1 LNDLDLGT
9 EIEHSMTGGTIYVG
23 GALTG
28 NLNNLNSGGWVVMDC
43 GSHITSQLNVNSY
56 SAVAFRGSTT
66 IDGPLVLS
74 SGYEEVYVSAGSL
87 LKGSEMQLNDNT
99 VAVRVVGDGYAYLQ
113 FETITSN
120 GDDFTSKLDGY
131 FAISC
136 PKFVYGTAEMDASS
150 FKFVAQVL
158 LNDAIEQNQLSIPTK
173 CPGSS
178 SSDNTTTEPETPSN
192 PDPTP
197 DPEPDPDPTPEPEKT
212 VDITVLETVSDIT
225 PDTTHTHPIS
235 ATGIDV
241 ANGKIYVS
249 WHWRGVNYH
258 GCVEIGEMTATGC
271 QLDQFFE
278 TPASEAK
285 QKVEDES
292 LYGKDFNHIMVDPTD
307 NRIYVVGN
315 EAKGGFLA
323 YVDLNSSGLVGNG
336 GTLTYRRLL
345 GGDGNCIIRN
355 GDYLQVA
362 STYGYESYVLPALDR
377 KGRSPQPGKSK
388 FITKVNGNVYGMHF
402 NSDSYTDANM
412 VSADKTTKLEKVGI
426 TIDRF
431 DGTDYLFENSPVA
444 LSSTYEVSPVD
455 GKNVVKVDTNGDI
468 YVCRGAYG
476 ITRLS
481 DGATYQLPMLEG
493 NQPRGYANGCDV
505 DDKYVYVSY
514 GSAGIHVLNKSDLSL
529 VAKYTYV
536 GGNSANYV
544 KVPGDGYIY
553 VAYGENGWQ
562 VYRLVTK
569 TVTVAQ

>member
-1 LNDLDLGT
+1 
-9 EIEHSMTGGTIYVG
+9 
-23 GALTG
+23 
-28 NLNNLNSGGWVVMDC
+28 
-43 GSHITSQLNVNSY
+43 
-56 SAVAFRGSTT
+56 
-66 IDGPLVLS
+66 
-74 SGYEEVYVSAGSL
+74 
-87 LKGSEMQLNDNT
+87 
-99 VAVRVVGDGYAYLQ
+99 
-113 FETITSN
+113 
-120 GDDFTSKLDGY
+120 LDGY

-315 EAKGGFLA
+315 EAKGGSWA
-323 YVDLNSSGLVGNG
+323 VMATASSAMATTCRWLP
-336 GTLTYRRLL
+336 LTATNRTSSRRSTA
-345 GGDGNCIIRN
+345 R
-355 GDYLQVA
+355 VA
-362 STYGYESYVLPALDR
+362 A
-377 KGRSPQPGKSK
+377 RSPAS
-388 FITKVNGNVYGMHF
+388 
-402 NSDSYTDANM
+402 
-412 VSADKTTKLEKVGI
+412 
-426 TIDRF
+426 
-431 DGTDYLFENSPVA
+431 
-444 LSSTYEVSPVD
+444 LSSSP
-455 GKNVVKVDTNGDI
+455 
-468 YVCRGAYG
+468 R
-476 ITRLS
+476 
-481 DGATYQLPMLEG
+481 
-493 NQPRGYANGCDV
+493 
-505 DDKYVYVSY
+505 
-514 GSAGIHVLNKSDLSL
+514 
-529 VAKYTYV
+529 
-536 GGNSANYV
+536 
-544 KVPGDGYIY
+544 
-553 VAYGENGWQ
+553 
-562 VYRLVTK
+562 
-569 TVTVAQ
+569 